1 MTPINELAQQLDI
14 RRPNILQAEAAAQR
28 IVETLKQRGLD
39 PAFSAFHLTRYA
51 NILILIAE
59 LDTAHL
65 ERMERYM
72 TEDLIH
78 QISTRLQGKRVY
90 LSNTTGL
97 RYVVPLSK
105 PPRLPQ
111 RIEFLLEETERGKLS
126 LGVNFTG
133 DRVAVSWE
141 QAGHLLVAGMTGSG
155 KSMFLRLVVWQ
166 AIRDGMK
173 LLLADI
179 DQATFP
185 MLANHPALMEPVG
198 ASPQEAVR
206 LIQRALEECDK
217 RAGLYREMEG
227 FPENLEEYNRL
238 AVKAG
243 IEPLPR
249 VLLVLD
255 EFSATMKALGGG
267 KSAAGDLLAAIGF
280 RGRKFGVSVVFAAH
294 EFTKEQVGLLRDQ
307 VRSVV
312 MFRVQNA
319 EMARRLGCHGA
330 ERIPSG
336 RPGLAVS
343 NRWGPLQTY
352 YYDKARLIQ
361 AADQG
366 ETLTPIE
373 RSVFGHALLDDGK
386 VSIANVQRW
395 GGVSEWQ
402 ARKWLRELGMRN
414 LVRKDPNQSNVFV
427 ITEKMRDL
435 LSNHQT
441 PQTPQT
447 AWGTSQT
454 LSNRL
459 SGFSNALKPT
469 LLDTQTALEAQ

>member
-1 MTPINELAQQLDI
+1 MNDLAQQLDI
-14 RRPNILQAEAAAQR
+14 RRPNILQAEAAAKR
-28 IVETLKQRGLD
+28 IVESLSQRGLE

-59 LDTAHL
+59 LNTARL

-72 TEDLIH
+72 TDDLIH
-78 QISTRLQGKRVY
+78 QISTRLQGTPVY

-105 PPRLPQ
+105 PRRLPR
-111 RIEFLLEETERGKLS
+111 RIEIDLDQAERGKLA

-155 KSMFLRLVVWQ
+155 KSMFLRLVAAQ

-185 MLANHPALMEPVG
+185 MLANHPALLEPIG
-198 ASPQEAVR
+198 TTPQEAGR

-217 RAGLYREMEG
+217 RAALYREMEG

-243 IEPLPR
+243 VEPLPR

-255 EFSATMKALGGG
+255 EFSATLKALGGG

-294 EFTKEQVGLLRDQ
+294 EFTKDQVGLLRDQ

-352 YYDKARLIQ
+352 YYEKAQLIQ
-361 AADQG
+361 AADLPG

-373 RSVFGHALLDDGK
+373 LTIFSHALLDDGK

-402 ARKWLRELGMRN
+402 ARKWLREWGMRN
-414 LVRKDPNQSNVFV
+414 LVRKDPSQSNVFV

-441 PQTPQT
+441 PQTSQT
-447 AWGTSQT
+447 AWVDSQT

-459 SGFSNALKPT
+459 GGFSNTLKPT
-469 LLDTQTALEAQ
+469 LQDSQTAVEDHP